1 MLVGVADAN
10 GVGPGDLVVVEYCDT
25 DAWCIV
31 FGHSL
36 LNGVCGGLVADYY
49 GWDEV
54 LLDGFWGWV
63 GAGC

>member
-1 MLVGVADAN
+1 MIGVAIAD
-10 GVGPGDLVVVEYCDT
+10 GVGPGDLVVVEDG
-25 DAWCIV
+25 DADARGVV

-54 LLDGFWGWV
+54 LLDGF
-63 GAGC
+63 